1 MVAGTRRIGKGP
13 GRDSI
18 MSSLSMLLAQV
29 NDYLDEKLNS
39 NALEDW
45 IVAHLQVI
53 LDSEDERAVNLA
65 NEIDVSFVE
74 LGEGIIDLAALRD
87 RLEKLVDLHEVV
99 S

>member
-1 MVAGTRRIGKGP
+1 
-13 GRDSI
+13 